1 MEKDTKGK
9 ECLPFNVK
17 FKGNFIIDE
26 ENDRYIFD
34 CRRVLI
40 KGSFTGIV
48 MSLTEILV
56 RYYIENEGTRQTL
69 MDLVNETYL
78 STLKEKEEKGRVI

>member
-1 MEKDTKGK
+1 MEKDIKGK

-26 ENDRYIFD
+26 ENDSCTFD
-34 CRRVLI
+34 CKKVSI
-40 KGSFTGIV
+40 KGRFPGII
-48 MSLTEILV
+48 MALTEILV
-56 RYYIENEGTRQTL
+56 RHYIENEGTRQTL

-78 STLKEKEEKGRVI
+78 SVLKEKEEKGRVI

>member
-1 MEKDTKGK
+1 MEKDIKGK

-17 FKGNFIIDE
+17 IKGNFIIDE
-26 ENDRYIFD
+26 ENDSCTFD
-34 CRRVLI
+34 CKKVSI
-40 KGSFTGIV
+40 KGRFLGII

-56 RYYIENEGTRQTL
+56 RYYIENEGARQTL

-78 STLKEKEEKGRVI
+78 SVLKEKEEKGRVI

>member
-1 MEKDTKGK
+1 MEKDIKGK
-9 ECLPFNVK
+9 EYLPFNVK

-26 ENDRYIFD
+26 ENDSYTFD
-34 CRRVLI
+34 CKKVSI
-40 KGSFTGIV
+40 KGCFPGII

-56 RYYIENEGTRQTL
+56 RYYIENEDTRQTL